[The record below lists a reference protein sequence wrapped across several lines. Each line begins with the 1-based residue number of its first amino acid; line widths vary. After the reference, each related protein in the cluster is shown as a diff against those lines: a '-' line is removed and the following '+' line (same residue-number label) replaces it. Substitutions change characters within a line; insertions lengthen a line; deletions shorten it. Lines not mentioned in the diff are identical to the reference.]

1 MGLPSNT
8 ALQVTIEKEYTMN
21 TRRILLCGLV
31 LSLGLLTGF
40 QSGRA
45 GLDGIN
51 GTSLNLHGSAI
62 QAGGVVTLYALDPLA
77 QSFCFG
83 DGREGRVIQYDQVKN
98 RCSDIDFNQYYAGE
112 FSVGIEGGRLGRIV
126 DLGSAS
132 DLERA
137 YRYGETVGSN
147 QGFASLR
154 IEDRK
159 AVILKDRKTQ
169 GVQELKES
177 TLLFQQGISDDHV
190 SIRLGD
196 IYLVRITDRF
206 DKSFE
211 RIVKFRVIAYAP
223 NESVTLRWYGL

>member
-1 MGLPSNT
+1 MDWYFRYRPCRKENT
-8 ALQVTIEKEYTMN
+8 MY
-21 TRRILLCGLV
+21 TRRILLCGGL
-31 LSLGLLTGF
+31 LTFGLLTGF

-45 GLDGIN
+45 GMGGMN
-51 GTSLNLHGSAI
+51 GTSPSLHGSAI
-62 QAGGVVTLYALDPLA
+62 QAGGMVTLYALDPLA

-83 DGREGRVIQYDQVKN
+83 DGREGRVIQDDQVKN

-112 FSVGIEGGRLGRIV
+112 FSVGVEGGRLGRII

-137 YRYGETVGSN
+137 YRYDETVGSN

-154 IEDRK
+154 IKDHS
-159 AVILKDRKTQ
+159 AVILKDRKTHD
-169 GVQELKES
+169 VQELKES
-177 TLLFQQGISDDHV
+177 ALLFQPGISGDHV
-190 SIRLGD
+190 PIKMGD
-196 IYLVRITDRF
+196 IYLVRITDQW

-211 RIVKFRVIAYAP
+211 RVVKFRVIAYTP